1 MISNEIL
8 DMQENQIIAQLKVKW
23 WNEQRVSGEVC
34 TAKKKS
40 KTASLSIK
48 NVGGV
53 FVVLA
58 GGVIGGFLIAI
69 CEFIYKAR
77 NNAKEDKVSRG
88 ILLLFWLCVNDISP
102 LLFWLCE
109 SDVIPT
115 DLPQVTDKL
124 YHKMLYRVHLAC
136 AEFELVTLVMISTDC
151 IGNNKSKYHVITT
164 TTEIYIIYSSFD
176 MK

>member
-1 MISNEIL
+1 M
-8 DMQENQIIAQLKVKW
+8 KW

-77 NNAKEDKVSRG
+77 NNAKEDKQT
-88 ILLLFWLCVNDISP
+88 LCSEMSEEFRFALTCFGSSKKVKNRKHS
-102 LLFWLCE
+102 LE
-109 SDVIPT
+109 
-115 DLPQVTDKL
+115 VTDNGIIQ
-124 YHKMLYRVHLAC
+124 
-136 AEFELVTLVMISTDC
+136 TSPMIPNHYGSS
-151 IGNNKSKYHVITT
+151 NKEY
-164 TTEIYIIYSSFD
+164 YA
-176 MK
+176 

>member
-77 NNAKEDKVSRG
+77 RNAKEDKVSHG
-88 ILLLFWLCVNDISP
+88 IPLLFWLCVNDIFPLLFWLCVNDVISLLFWLCENDVIPLLFWLCENDVIP

-109 SDVIPT
+109 SDVIF
-115 DLPQVTDKL
+115 VI
-124 YHKMLYRVHLAC
+124 LA
-136 AEFELVTLVMISTDC
+136 M
-151 IGNNKSKYHVITT
+151 
-164 TTEIYIIYSSFD
+164 
-176 MK
+176 